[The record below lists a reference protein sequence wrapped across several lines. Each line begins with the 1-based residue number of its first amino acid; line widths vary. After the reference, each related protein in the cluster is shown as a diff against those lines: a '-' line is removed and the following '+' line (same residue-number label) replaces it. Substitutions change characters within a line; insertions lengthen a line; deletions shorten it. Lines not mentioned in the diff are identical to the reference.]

1 MTTYEIEIKSLLGE
15 QEHADKLRNQLEEK
29 GARKTSENTQINHYF
44 INGDY
49 EALLASVEHLFS
61 DEQLIHLKKIITE
74 GTSHSIRTR
83 EVDGVVKLV
92 VKSSV
97 DSTTSDNGIAR
108 MEFEENVPIS
118 IDELDEILINTGFEY
133 QAKWS
138 RQREEYLLNDVN
150 ITLDKNAGYGW
161 LTEFERVVKEDED
174 FAEVQVQIKQLMDE
188 FGLVELDQ
196 DRLARMFEHYNSNWE
211 EYYGTDKVF
220 TIE

>member
-15 QEHADKLRNQLEEK
+15 QENADVLREQLIEK
-29 GARKTSENTQINHYF
+29 GAHKTSENSQLNHYF
-44 INGDY
+44 INGDFD
-49 EALLASVEHLFS
+49 ALLVSVEHLFS
-61 DEQLIHLKKIITE
+61 DDQLVLLKKIITE
-74 GTSHSIRTR
+74 GKSHSVRTR
-83 EVDGVVKLV
+83 EVKGEVKLV

-97 DSTTSDNGIAR
+97 DTTSSDNGVSR
-108 MEFEENVPIS
+108 MEFEETVPLS
-118 IDELDEILINTGFEY
+118 LVELDELLLDAGFSY

-138 RQREEYLLNDVN
+138 RQREEYLLNDVT

-174 FAEVQVQIKQLMDE
+174 FQKVQSEIKQLMGE

-196 DRLARMFEHYNSNWE
+196 GRLSRMFDHYNTHWE

-220 TIE
+220 TIQ